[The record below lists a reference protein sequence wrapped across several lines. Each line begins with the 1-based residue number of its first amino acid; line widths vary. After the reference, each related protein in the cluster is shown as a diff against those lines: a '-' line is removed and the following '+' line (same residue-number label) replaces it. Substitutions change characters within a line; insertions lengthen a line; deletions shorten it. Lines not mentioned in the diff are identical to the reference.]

1 MVEARLPFVVASE
14 TTLSPTA
21 GGVGAPMAPSPE
33 VGESV
38 RPLTDDRPERS
49 RRRSLVAQRG
59 PRNPVCGKESSSP
72 RLSPSGRPGRRLARR
87 WARYGWCPGRWPHAM
102 SLFNRSSRAA
112 LRGTA
117 PGAGGRDG
125 YARGCPSRAPLPQPL
140 HIRREVWPA
149 SSRSADHALFPPAGM
164 PRFRLAWAEEGRWRC
179 RQTDRSGSIISA

>member
-59 PRNPVCGKESSSP
+59 PRPLSVEKFFP
-72 RLSPSGRPGRRLARR
+72 RLSPGGRPGRRFATAVGAVWFGARADGHTPCPSSTARR
-87 WARYGWCPGRWPHAM
+87 GR
-102 SLFNRSSRAA
+102 LFELQRRTQVD
-112 LRGTA
+112 GTA
-117 PGAGGRDG
+117 TPGAARLEFPFRSRFTHT
-125 YARGCPSRAPLPQPL
+125 ARGLA
-140 HIRREVWPA
+140 A
-149 SSRSADHALFPPAGM
+149 SFAVR
-164 PRFRLAWAEEGRWRC
+164 
-179 RQTDRSGSIISA
+179 